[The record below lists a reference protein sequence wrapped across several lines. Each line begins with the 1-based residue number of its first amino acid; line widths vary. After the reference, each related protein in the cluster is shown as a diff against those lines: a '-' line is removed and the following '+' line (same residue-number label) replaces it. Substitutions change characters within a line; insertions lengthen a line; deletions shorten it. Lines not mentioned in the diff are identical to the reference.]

1 MNVLRAILNKAWS
14 MKRNVQQGLK
24 ETFNGVEGTVYKFSA
39 YGSRLTA

>member
-24 ETFNGVEGTVYKFSA
+24 ETLNEI
-39 YGSRLTA
+39 